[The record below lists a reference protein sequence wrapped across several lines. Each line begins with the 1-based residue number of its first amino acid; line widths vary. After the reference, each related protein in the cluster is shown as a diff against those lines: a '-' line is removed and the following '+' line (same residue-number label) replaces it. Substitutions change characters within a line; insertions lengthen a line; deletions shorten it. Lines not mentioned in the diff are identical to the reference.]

1 MKYNRVLLKVS
12 GEALAG
18 EQKLGINYDKV
29 EEIAA
34 QIGEVAKAGIEL
46 GIVVGGG
53 NLMRGAEA
61 EKSGM
66 NRAQAD
72 YMGMLGTIMNAL
84 ALQNAL
90 EQLGHDTRVMTSIA
104 IQEVA
109 EPYIYR
115 KAMRHLEKDRIII
128 FGGGTGAPFFSTD
141 TASSLKACELNAD
154 AILMAK
160 NGVDG
165 VYDSDPKMNPDAKM
179 FDELSLKQI
188 VSDNLQIMDMTAA
201 TMALDNNIDIVV
213 FDMNKPGNILK
224 AATGEK
230 IGTLIYSGEKN
241 E

>member
-18 EQKLGINYDKV
+18 DQKLGINYDKV

-230 IGTLIYSGEKN
+230 IGTLIYSGEKD

>member
-1 MKYNRVLLKVS
+1 MKYNRVLLKIS

-18 EQKLGINYDKV
+18 DQKLGINYDKV
-29 EEIAA
+29 EEIAT
-34 QIGEVAKAGIEL
+34 QISEIAKAGIEL

-72 YMGMLGTIMNAL
+72 YMGMLGTIMNGL

-90 EQLGHDTRVMTSIA
+90 EQIGHETRVMTAIA

-115 KAMRHLEKDRIII
+115 KAMRHLEKNRILI

-165 VYDSDPKMNPDAKM
+165 VYDSDPQKNSDAKM
-179 FDELSLKQI
+179 YKELSLKKI
-188 VSDNLQIMDMTAA
+188 VSDNLQVMDMTAA

-224 AATGEK
+224 AANGEK